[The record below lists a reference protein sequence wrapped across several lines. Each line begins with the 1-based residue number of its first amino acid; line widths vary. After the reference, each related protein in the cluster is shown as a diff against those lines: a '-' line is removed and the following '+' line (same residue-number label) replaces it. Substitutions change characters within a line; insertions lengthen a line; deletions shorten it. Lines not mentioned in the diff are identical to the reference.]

1 MRIKKALISVSD
13 KTGLEDLVRQL
24 DEKDV
29 EIISTGGTAKF
40 IGSLGIRVTEVSSYT
55 GFPEMLDGRVKTLHP
70 RVHAALLALRGN
82 PDHMAGIKEQGID
95 PIDMVVVNLY
105 PFEETV
111 SRGAG
116 FNETIEEIDIG
127 GPAMLRS
134 AAKNFE
140 SVAVL
145 SSPGQYPAVISELKK
160 TGAISRKT
168 LLELAA
174 AVFKKTAGY
183 DRAIAYHLASAA
195 GSPACSA
202 KDATLPGSMD
212 IHLDK
217 VFDLRYGENPHQRG
231 AFYSVRGD
239 RRAWLSRSSQIQ
251 GKELSFNNILDLT
264 STLEMVRAF
273 EAPAA
278 CVVKHNNPCGAAA
291 ADTPA
296 EAFINALDCDRLS
309 AFGGIIGLNRP
320 VDGELAGKILAE
332 AGFFECMIAPG
343 YDKRALEIFSE
354 KKNLRVIEAPVRPEY
369 GKEEMD
375 IKKIAG
381 GVLVQDADNGDD
393 PSSGIKTVT
402 RVEPSR
408 DIMESLLFAWKIVR
422 FVKSNAIVL
431 CRGTATV
438 GIGAGQMSRV
448 DSVITAARKAGCRAG
463 GSVMASDAFFPK
475 ADSIEEAHA
484 AGIKAII
491 QPGGSIRDSEVIDA
505 CDRLG
510 IPMLF
515 TGTRHFRH

>member
-1 MRIKKALISVSD
+1 MKIKKALISVSD
-13 KTGLEDLVRQL
+13 KTDLDVLVREL
-24 DEKDV
+24 DALGV
-29 EIISTGGTAKF
+29 EMLSTGGTAKF
-40 IGSLGIRVTEVSSYT
+40 ITSLGIKVTEVSSYT

-70 RVHAALLALRGN
+70 AVHAALLALRGN
-82 PDHMAGIKEQGID
+82 PAHMARIKEEGIE

-105 PFEETV
+105 PFEETA
-111 SRGAG
+111 SRGAE
-116 FNETIEEIDIG
+116 FEDTIEEIDIG

-134 AAKNFE
+134 AAKNFA

-145 SSPGQYPAVISELKK
+145 SSPGQYPAVISELQKTGGVCKK
-160 TGAISRKT
+160 TLID
-168 LLELAA
+168 LAA
-174 AVFKKTAGY
+174 AVFKKTARY
-183 DRAIAYHLASAA
+183 DGAIADYLISAQENDGAS
-195 GSPACSA
+195 GND
-202 KDATLPGSMD
+202 KTLPGSID

-231 AFYSVRGD
+231 AFYHVSGD

-264 STLEMVRAF
+264 STLDMARAF

-278 CVVKHNNPCGAAA
+278 CVVKHNNPCGAATG
-291 ADTPA
+291 DTPA

-309 AFGGIIGLNRP
+309 AFGGIIGLNRS
-320 VDGELAGKILAE
+320 VDGKLAE
-332 AGFFECMIAPG
+332 KIMEEVGFFECIIAPG
-343 YDKRALEIFSE
+343 YDKKALEVFSQ
-354 KKNLRVIEAPVRPEY
+354 KKNLRVIEAPAPPQDAGED
-369 GKEEMD
+369 MD
-375 IKKIAG
+375 IKKIQG
-381 GVLVQDADNGDD
+381 GVLVQDADTGDA
-393 PSSGIKTVT
+393 SLNGIKTVT
-402 RVEPSR
+402 QAKPSR
-408 DIMESLLFAWKIVR
+408 DLMESLMFAWKIVR

-448 DSVITAARKAGCRAG
+448 DSVITAVRKAGGRAR

-505 CDRLG
+505 CNRLG

-515 TGTRHFRH
+515 TGARHFRH